1 MDNGQILI
9 SGASIAGPALAYW
22 LRRHNFHPT
31 VVERAPAPREG
42 GQAVDLR
49 GAARTVVERMDL
61 LDDIRR
67 AHVGTRGMSYVDST
81 NKRLASMSADILGD
95 SGGAIAEL
103 EIMRADLVRLLY
115 QATTHDVEYIFN
127 DSIADVSQH
136 DDRVWVEF
144 ERRAPRSFDLVVGA
158 DGVHSNVR
166 ALEFAEESA
175 FVRHLG
181 CYVSSFTTDNDLD
194 LDGWE
199 LMYSEPG
206 RTAGIYPTR
215 QNAEARAL
223 FFFASPPLHYD
234 RRDINAQ
241 KEILAKA
248 FSSAGW
254 EVPRLL
260 DAMWR
265 APDFYFDT
273 VSQVHMPRWS
283 KGRVALL
290 GDAAYG
296 PSPMAGVGTSLALV
310 GAYVLAGELA
320 STAGDHNAAFDRY
333 QNELRSYVARG
344 QRLANGNAIGL
355 IPRSRTQ
362 IWLRNQ
368 TIRALPY
375 LPWKGMIAGGVQ
387 KAANA
392 ITLKDYPAHVSAY

>member
-22 LRRHNFHPT
+22 LRRHNFFPT

-144 ERRAPRSFDLVVGA
+144 ERGAPRSFDLVVGA

-215 QNAEARAL
+215 QSAEARAL

-234 RRDINAQ
+234 RRDIDAQ
-241 KEILAKA
+241 KEIGQG
-248 FSSAGW
+248 SHRCW
-254 EVPRLL
+254 EVP
-260 DAMWR
+260 
-265 APDFYFDT
+265 
-273 VSQVHMPRWS
+273 
-283 KGRVALL
+283 
-290 GDAAYG
+290 
-296 PSPMAGVGTSLALV
+296 
-310 GAYVLAGELA
+310 
-320 STAGDHNAAFDRY
+320 
-333 QNELRSYVARG
+333 
-344 QRLANGNAIGL
+344 
-355 IPRSRTQ
+355 
-362 IWLRNQ
+362 
-368 TIRALPY
+368 
-375 LPWKGMIAGGVQ
+375 
-387 KAANA
+387 
-392 ITLKDYPAHVSAY
+392 

>member
-1 MDNGQILI
+1 MDNRHILI

-22 LRRHNFHPT
+22 LRRYGFHPT
-31 VVERAPAPREG
+31 VVERAAAPRDG

-49 GAARTVVERMDL
+49 GAARDAAERMGI

-67 AHVGTRGMSYVDST
+67 AHVGTHGMTYVDSA
-81 NKRLASMSADILGD
+81 NKPLASTSAELLGD
-95 SGGAIAEL
+95 SGGAIAEV
-103 EIMRADLVRLLY
+103 EIMRGDLVRILY
-115 QATTHDVEYIFN
+115 EATKRDVEYIFD
-127 DSIADVSQH
+127 DSIAGVSQH
-136 DDRVWVEF
+136 DDGVTVTF
-144 ERRAPRSFDLVVGA
+144 ERGAQRSFDLVVGA

-166 ALEFAEESA
+166 ALQFGAESA

-181 CYVSSFTTDNDLD
+181 YYVSSFSTDNHLD
-194 LDGWE
+194 LHGWE

-206 RTAGIYPTR
+206 KTAGMYPAR
-215 QNAEARAL
+215 QNTGTRAV
-223 FFFASPPLHYD
+223 FFFASPPLHYG
-234 RRDINAQ
+234 RHDIAAQ
-241 KEILAKA
+241 KDILAKE

-260 DAMWR
+260 DSMWR

-283 KGRVALL
+283 KGRAVLV
-290 GDAAYG
+290 GDAAYC

-320 STAGDHNAAFDRY
+320 GAGGDHNVAFNRY
-333 QNELRSYVARG
+333 QDEMRSYVAQG
-344 QRLANGNAIGL
+344 QRLAKGNAIGL
-355 IPRSRTQ
+355 VPRSRTR
-362 IWLRNQ
+362 IWFRNQ

-375 LPWKGMIAGGVQ
+375 LPWKGLIAGGVQ

-392 ITLKDYPAHVSAY
+392 ITLKDYPVHVSAA

>member
-1 MDNGQILI
+1 M
-9 SGASIAGPALAYW
+9 
-22 LRRHNFHPT
+22 
-31 VVERAPAPREG
+31 
-42 GQAVDLR
+42 
-49 GAARTVVERMDL
+49 
-61 LDDIRR
+61 
-67 AHVGTRGMSYVDST
+67 
-81 NKRLASMSADILGD
+81 
-95 SGGAIAEL
+95 
-103 EIMRADLVRLLY
+103 
-115 QATTHDVEYIFN
+115 
-127 DSIADVSQH
+127 
-136 DDRVWVEF
+136 
-144 ERRAPRSFDLVVGA
+144 GA

-215 QNAEARAL
+215 QSAEARAL

-234 RRDINAQ
+234 RRDLDAQ
-241 KEILAKA
+241 KDILAKA

-273 VSQVHMPRWS
+273 VSQVHMPGWS
-283 KGRVALL
+283 NGRVVLV
-290 GDAAYG
+290 GDAAYC

-320 STAGDHNAAFDRY
+320 SAAGDHRAAFDRY
-333 QNELRSYVARG
+333 QNEMRSYVARG
-344 QRLANGNAIGL
+344 QKLAKGNAIGL

-362 IWLRNQ
+362 IWFRNQ

-375 LPWKGMIAGGVQ
+375 CPG
-387 KAANA
+387 KA
-392 ITLKDYPAHVSAY
+392 

>member
-1 MDNGQILI
+1 
-9 SGASIAGPALAYW
+9 
-22 LRRHNFHPT
+22 
-31 VVERAPAPREG
+31 
-42 GQAVDLR
+42 
-49 GAARTVVERMDL
+49 
-61 LDDIRR
+61 
-67 AHVGTRGMSYVDST
+67 MSYVDST

-144 ERRAPRSFDLVVGA
+144 ERGAPRSFDLVVGA

-215 QNAEARAL
+215 QSAEARAL
-223 FFFASPPLHYD
+223 FFFASPPLHTTAVID
-234 RRDINAQ
+234 AQ

-273 VSQVHMPRWS
+273 VSHVHMPRWS
-283 KGRVALL
+283 KG
-290 GDAAYG
+290 
-296 PSPMAGVGTSLALV
+296 PSRSWVMPRMAHRPWPVWTSLALV
-310 GAYVLAGELA
+310 GAYVVAGELA
-320 STAGDHNAAFDRY
+320 SNAGDHDSAFDRY

-344 QRLANGNAIGL
+344 QNLAKGNAIGL

-362 IWLRNQ
+362 IWFRNQ

-375 LPWKGMIAGGVQ
+375 LPWKGMITGGVQ

-392 ITLKDYPAHVSAY
+392 IKLKDYPAHVSA